1 MPVRRQ
7 IKQLRSM
14 GGFSLLELLIV
25 VALLGTLATIVLPSV
40 MGARDAALRQRS
52 IARAEALNLAQVR
65 LKLATA
71 DAAKQWSAAGTDAAR
86 YLLLAPYLSYAPAT
100 LALYDD
106 ADDPYG
112 YTFGTLD
119 QKVSITGGSPVIG
132 RSY

>member
-7 IKQLRSM
+7 NRPFRFT

-25 VALLGTLATIVLPSV
+25 VAVLGTLATIVLPSV
-40 MGARDAALRQRS
+40 TGARDAALRQRS

-65 LKLATA
+65 LKLASPN
-71 DAAKQWSAAGTDAAR
+71 AATQWSAAGTDAAR
-86 YLLLAPYLSYAPAT
+86 YLLLVPYLSYAPAT

-119 QKVSITGGSPVIG
+119 QKVSITGGSPIIG